1 MIISIVFGI
10 IISSVMSLITI
21 GHFSIAMISDRNFF
35 QVMIN
40 KKVKSNRFLLFVF
53 LIHLTHLICGF
64 VLSIIFFLISGNL
77 LQILFTIFVGFLGII
92 ICYLFRTFWKHI
104 IIQMILFIIGYI
116 WIMPILPLL
125 I

>member
-21 GHFSIAMISDRNFF
+21 GHFSIAMISDRSFF
-35 QVMIN
+35 QILVN
-40 KKVKSNRFLLFVF
+40 KKIKSNKFVLLVLF
-53 LIHLTHLICGF
+53 IHLLHLICGF
-64 VLSIIFFLISGNL
+64 VLSILFHLVSGNL
-77 LQILFTIFVGFLGII
+77 LQILFTVFLFSLGII
-92 ICYLFRTFWKHI
+92 TSYLFRFLWKHI

-116 WIMPILPLL
+116 WIMPMLPLW